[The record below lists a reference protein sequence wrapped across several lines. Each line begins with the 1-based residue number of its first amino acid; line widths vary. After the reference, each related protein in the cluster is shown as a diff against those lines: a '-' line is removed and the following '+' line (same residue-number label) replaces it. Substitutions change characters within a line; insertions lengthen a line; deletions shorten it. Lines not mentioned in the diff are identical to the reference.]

1 MGQYDSIAT
10 TALALVTKFGRALVL
25 KRYSGTFEPVESVT
39 TGITYTTQ
47 TIKAVKVNLKATD
60 IARMSQN
67 LKEALTKGVI
77 EKYIVAA
84 KGLAFVLDLGDVLE
98 IDSRYGV
105 IRGNESV
112 APSGIP
118 IIYICF
124 VEYANLSAAQ
134 KAATAA

>member
-25 KRYSGTFEPVESVT
+25 KRYSGTFDPITSLT
-39 TGITYTTQ
+39 TSATYTTQ
-47 TIKAVKVNLKATD
+47 TVKAVKTSVKATD
-60 IARMSQN
+60 VARMSQA
-67 LKEALTKGVI
+67 LKEALVKGVV

-84 KGLAFVLDLGDVLE
+84 KDLVFALDLGDVLE
-98 IDSRYGV
+98 IDSKIAV
-105 IRGNESV
+105 IRGQDVIS
-112 APSGIP
+112 PSGIP

-124 VEYANLSAAQ
+124 VEYANLSADQ